1 MSLCAL
7 HGFKKAATNSTSIR
21 YCQFAI
27 TRKTSMT
34 YVFENSRQLPFYF
47 KCSSISTV
55 ILSRVKWWFQP
66 QSSRARLSSM
76 LAGQLSAIF

>member
-1 MSLCAL
+1 MTLCAL
-7 HGFKKAATNSTSIR
+7 FGFKKAATNTTSMGYFWLLIK
-21 YCQFAI
+21 Q
-27 TRKTSMT
+27 KTSMT
-34 YVFENSRQLPFYF
+34 YMFYKISQLPFYF

-55 ILSRVKWWFQP
+55 ILTRAKRWFQP

>member
-7 HGFKKAATNSTSIR
+7 YGFKNAATNTTSMC
-21 YCQFAI
+21 YFQFAI
-27 TRKTSMT
+27 ARKTSMT
-34 YVFENSRQLPFYF
+34 YMFDKIGQLPFYF

>member
-7 HGFKKAATNSTSIR
+7 YGFKKAATNLTSMG
-21 YCQFAI
+21 YFQFVI

-34 YVFENSRQLPFYF
+34 YMFDKISQLPFYF
-47 KCSSISTV
+47 KCSSMSTV
-55 ILSRVKWWFQP
+55 ILSRAKWWFQP